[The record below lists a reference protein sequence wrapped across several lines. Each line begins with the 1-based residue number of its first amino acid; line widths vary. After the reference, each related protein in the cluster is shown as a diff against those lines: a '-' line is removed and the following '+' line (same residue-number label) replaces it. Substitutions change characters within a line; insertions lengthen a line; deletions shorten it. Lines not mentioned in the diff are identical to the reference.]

1 MASARLWEIDALRGV
16 AVVLMISYHLIWDL
30 AYFDLLAV
38 DVFALPWQVFARGIG
53 TLFLLI
59 LGISLRLRA
68 ARDPG
73 LNGWALR
80 RGAVLFGLGMLITLV
95 TYLALGP
102 SYVRFGILHVLGC
115 ALVLA
120 VPFVRVPA
128 WRAAL
133 AALVFI
139 GVGAFLNR
147 QVVPFPWLIWLGVPQ
162 AGVVMVDYYPLLPWA
177 GVALLGVAVGRVVY
191 PAGTRR
197 FALPDAAGWL
207 PVRALQFLGQHA
219 LLIYL
224 THQPALFGLV
234 ALLAATAA
242 G

>member
-1 MASARLWEIDALRGV
+1 MTPVRLWEIDALRGV
-16 AVVLMISYHLIWDL
+16 AVVLMMSYHLIWDL
-30 AYFDLLAV
+30 AYFDMLAV
-38 DVFALPWQVFARGIG
+38 DVFALPWQVFARSIG

-59 LGISLRLRA
+59 LGISLQLRTV
-68 ARDPG
+68 RDPRITH
-73 LNGWALR
+73 WALR
-80 RGAVLFGLGMLITLV
+80 RGAMLFGLGLLITLI
-95 TYLALGP
+95 TYLSIGA
-102 SYVRFGILHVLGC
+102 SYVRFGILHALGST
-115 ALVLA
+115 LILA
-120 VPFVRVPA
+120 VLFVRAPVGLA
-128 WRAAL
+128 ML

-162 AGVVMVDYYPLLPWA
+162 AGVMMVDYYPLLPWA
-177 GVALLGVAVGRVVY
+177 GVALLGLAVGRVGY

-207 PVRALQFLGQHA
+207 PVRALQFLGRHA

-224 THQPALFGLV
+224 AHQPALFGGV

-242 G
+242 D